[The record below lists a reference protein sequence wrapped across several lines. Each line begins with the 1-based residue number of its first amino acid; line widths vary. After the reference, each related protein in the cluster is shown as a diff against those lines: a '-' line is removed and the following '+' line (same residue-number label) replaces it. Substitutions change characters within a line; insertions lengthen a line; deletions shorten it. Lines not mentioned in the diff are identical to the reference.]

1 MAQEL
6 SFYFS
11 FTNSK
16 TKMAHTPT
24 VTGNWAA
31 CASCS
36 VPPRGMAKE
45 RTNIAA
51 AVSIPRISLV
61 FGVMVVSASSL
72 WVRPVEVATIRS
84 GRLRTFYAGMQR
96 TQRRVQYLQNTAQEI
111 RSPAKQQGLRNE

>member
-6 SFYFS
+6 YFS

-31 CASCS
+31 CASCNA
-36 VPPRGMAKE
+36 PPRGMAKE

-61 FGVMVVSASSL
+61 FGVMVVSASSFGFA
-72 WVRPVEVATIRS
+72 PVQVATIRS
-84 GRLRTFYAGMQR
+84 GRLPTFYAGMQR
-96 TQRRVQYLQNTAQEI
+96 TQLGFGGIKMLRRKSEFPLNNGGRGMT
-111 RSPAKQQGLRNE
+111 S